1 MSYTSLAALQKHMND
16 FQLLESTYRESTEH
30 NYGVNC
36 KCYNLAIKITWKEF
50 RGGRESALKEI
61 ISRLLIL

>member
-1 MSYTSLAALQKHMND
+1 MNLYKYTLSHQGIRIKYMSYTSLDALQKHMID

-36 KCYNLAIKITWKEF
+36 KCYNLAIKIT
-50 RGGRESALKEI
+50 
-61 ISRLLIL
+61 